1 MKISK
6 ILAGMSAMAI
16 AATMAFSAGAETSL
30 PIENGSDEAWA
41 GGLGSLDGGNDYVDA
56 RTFTKDEGMHVK
68 VDIAYS
74 ETWLGMID
82 EGVLQGDKIFVVCG
96 PCFANGWDKFGK
108 DGGVGI
114 TTDYPQVNNLPDGSE
129 WSVDGENLVNAD
141 GKMPDIFVKGDG
153 FIKITTP
160 DITSFEFDLSADVVN
175 TMIENATAEEGFD
188 GLLFQ
193 VGGNFRITNVTV
205 SQDNVK
211 MASQYVAE
219 DSSSAAGG
227 DTTSSKADTPKAD
240 SKSDSKADSK
250 TDSKADSKSG
260 TSSKSGSTNTG
271 NNTKTTSTAASSTAS
286 DNTNAGTGATAGIAL
301 AGIALAGAA
310 LVIAKRK

>member
-16 AATMAFSAGAETSL
+16 AATMAFSVSAETSL
-30 PIENGSDEAWA
+30 PIADGSDEAWA
-41 GGLGSLDGGNDYVDA
+41 GGLGSLDGGNNDYIDA

-74 ETWLGMID
+74 DTWLGMID
-82 EGVLQGDKIFVVCG
+82 EGVLEGDKIFVVCG

-175 TMIENATAEEGFD
+175 TMIENATAEDGFD

-227 DTTSSKADTPKAD
+227 DTSSSKSDTSKAD
-240 SKSDSKADSK
+240 SKSDSKAN
-250 TDSKADSKSG
+250 SKADSKSS
-260 TSSKSGSTNTG
+260 TSSKSGSTGTTG
-271 NNTKTTSTAASSTAS
+271 TTKTTSTAAASSKAS
-286 DNTNAGTGATAGIAL
+286 DNTNAGTGATAGVAL